1 MVDDTRV
8 LRQFEAAPLRALRLR
23 DVKDDDKANTWR
35 TIERLVDRG
44 ALRKL
49 THGVYVAPPG
59 GRDAHRWRPTL
70 EAAALAVATA
80 RHGVDDV
87 ALTGISAARHWA
99 AVPRAIGEATVAVP
113 AAGYAPITL
122 ETGGRVRFVPR
133 DMERLDL
140 IREDTELGR
149 GLVTTPEQTL
159 FDLLMR
165 KHANLA
171 RDEVDVAT
179 RNLAARANPAD
190 YQHVLRA
197 AKRVNQPAK
206 AMLEWL
212 GRDVH
217 VG

>member
-1 MVDDTRV
+1 MADDTYV
-8 LRQFEAAPLRALRLR
+8 LRQFEAAPLRTLRLR
-23 DVKDDDKANTWR
+23 DVKDADRANTWR

-44 ALRKL
+44 ALRRL

-59 GRDAHRWRPTL
+59 GRDARGWRPTL
-70 EAAALAVATA
+70 EAAALGVAAA
-80 RHGVDDV
+80 RHGADDV
-87 ALTGISAARHWA
+87 ALTGVSAARHWA
-99 AVPRAIGEATVAVP
+99 AIPRAIGEATVAVP
-113 AAGYAPITL
+113 AAGYAPLIL
-122 ETGGRVRFVPR
+122 DTGGRVRFVPR

-140 IREDTELGR
+140 IREDMELGR

-165 KHANLA
+165 KHASIAEGEL
-171 RDEVDVAT
+171 DTAT

-190 YQHVLRA
+190 YQHVLHA
-197 AKRVNQPAK
+197 AKRTNKPAK

-212 GRDVH
+212 RGDGH